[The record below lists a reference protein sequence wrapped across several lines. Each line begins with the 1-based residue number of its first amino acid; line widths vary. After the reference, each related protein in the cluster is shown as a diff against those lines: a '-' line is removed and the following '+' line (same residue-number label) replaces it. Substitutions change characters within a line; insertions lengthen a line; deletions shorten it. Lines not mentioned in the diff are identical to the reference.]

1 MKLSAPKINRNK
13 CGFIFTIKDYL
24 NFRHSKDE
32 LILLNVDSYEL
43 DTRLR
48 EGGQIVHSCL
58 EQCVFYTKIINS
70 KN

>member
-1 MKLSAPKINRNK
+1 MKLSAPKNQSEQVWLYITNK
-13 CGFIFTIKDYL
+13 GYL

-32 LILLNVDSYEL
+32 LILFNVDSYEL

-48 EGGQIVHSCL
+48 ESGQIVHSCL